1 MCVVMLLSATSMVL
15 ILSQL
20 PCALHWFKHDKANSG
35 ALWSKIWRDHRDRL
49 MHCSGRS
56 ALELGTGDSFSD
68 AHSWRVVGLGCSNG
82 RRSTCTIMRNVVLE
96 SNIELVAAFDHSNW
110 QLRLLLAFSTKFGL
124 IVKSYLVQGAAVVK
138 HL

>member
-1 MCVVMLLSATSMVL
+1 
-15 ILSQL
+15 
-20 PCALHWFKHDKANSG
+20 
-35 ALWSKIWRDHRDRL
+35 
-49 MHCSGRS
+49 
-56 ALELGTGDSFSD
+56 
-68 AHSWRVVGLGCSNG
+68 
-82 RRSTCTIMRNVVLE
+82 MRNVVLE